1 MKSSWQSGN
10 RIKLLENGDQFYP
23 AVFAAIDKA
32 QSRVFLETFIWFDD
46 SVGRKLHAVILRAAQ
61 RGVHIEVLLDG
72 YGSPDLDDDFVG

>member
-32 QSRVFLETFIWFDD
+32 QSRVFLHL
-46 SVGRKLHAVILRAAQ
+46 VR
-61 RGVHIEVLLDG
+61 
-72 YGSPDLDDDFVG
+72 